1 MGTEIAKS
9 PSMIS
14 DFPARGSLSDT
25 SAKHKASEDGDS
37 LVNKVL
43 VADDDFLI
51 RWSLMEVLSERG
63 YLVKAVENGE
73 KALEAINAERFDLI
87 ITDLVM
93 PERDGW
99 EILQYAKG
107 THPGTKV
114 ILITAHGT
122 QDTEAMAKERGAY
135 GYVEKPEVLDKI
147 MTLIGNVP
155 LNHLKRR

>member
-1 MGTEIAKS
+1 MHRFQL
-9 PSMIS
+9 MIP
-14 DFPARGSLSDT
+14 DFPATGPFSDSPVKQRASEEGGSLI
-25 SAKHKASEDGDS
+25 
-37 LVNKVL
+37 NKVL

-51 RWSLMEVLSERG
+51 RWSLTEVLSEQG
-63 YLVKAVENGE
+63 YVVKAVENGE
-73 KALEAINAERFDLI
+73 KALEAMNAEPFDLI

-99 EILQYAKG
+99 EVLQYAKR
-107 THPGTKV
+107 THPRTKV

-147 MTLIGNVP
+147 MTLIGNAP
-155 LNHLKRR
+155 LNHLRRR